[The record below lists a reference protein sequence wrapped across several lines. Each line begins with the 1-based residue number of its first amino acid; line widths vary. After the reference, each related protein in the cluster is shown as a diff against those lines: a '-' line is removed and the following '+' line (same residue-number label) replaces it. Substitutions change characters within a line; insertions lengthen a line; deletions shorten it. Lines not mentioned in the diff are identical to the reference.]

1 MEKNTKLI
9 IAAVGLGG
17 LGFFLYKKGLFSKK
31 TTTTAVVKTP
41 ESEPILSPIDEVLV
55 VPASAKTYIYPMG
68 IGKDGSRFPL
78 NEGDYVANGQETAVL
93 YNGELRPI
101 TAAYA
106 NTYAWGTWER
116 TKILDN
122 IVYSSI
128 PRGAV
133 LDA

>member
-1 MEKNTKLI
+1 MGENKNTI
-9 IAAVGLGG
+9 WIAMGLGVVGLY
-17 LGFFLYKKGLFSKK
+17 LYMKSKNK
-31 TTTTAVVKTP
+31 VAAPVAPTTSTTTTRTTAAPK
-41 ESEPILSPIDEVLV
+41 S
-55 VPASAKTYIYPMG
+55 KYPMG
-68 IGKDGSRFPL
+68 IGKDGSYFEL
-78 NEGDYVANGQETAVL
+78 KDGDYVANGQETAVL

-101 TAAYA
+101 TEAYA
-106 NTYAWGTWER
+106 NTFAYGTWDR

>member
-1 MEKNTKLI
+1 MEQNTKLI

-17 LGFFLYKKGLFSKK
+17 LGYFLYKKGYFGKK
-31 TTTTAVVKTP
+31 SATMP
-41 ESEPILSPIDEVLV
+41 NSPIAPTTNKTNEVLV
-55 VPASAKTYIYPMG
+55 VPASAKTYVYPMG

-106 NTYAWGTWER
+106 NTYAYGTWDR
-116 TKILDN
+116 TKIIDN

>member
-9 IAAVGLGG
+9 ISAIGLGG
-17 LGFFLYKKGLFSKK
+17 LGYFLYKKGFFSKK
-31 TTTTAVVKTP
+31 TAVVTPIVSTPIVKTP
-41 ESEPILSPIDEVLV
+41 
-55 VPASAKTYIYPMG
+55 TYPMG
-68 IGKDGSRFPL
+68 IGKDGSKFPL
-78 NEGDYVANGQETAVL
+78 SEGDYVANGEETAIL
-93 YNGELRPI
+93 YGGELRPI

-106 NTYAWGTWER
+106 AKYTVGTWDR

>member
-31 TTTTAVVKTP
+31 SAVVASIETTPEVLEPIVKTP
-41 ESEPILSPIDEVLV
+41 
-55 VPASAKTYIYPMG
+55 TYPMG
-68 IGKDGSRFPL
+68 IGKDGSTFEL
-78 NEGDYVANGQETAVL
+78 KEGDYVANGEETAVL
-93 YNGELRPI
+93 YGGELRPI
-101 TAAYA
+101 TKAYA
-106 NTYAWGTWER
+106 DKYTWGTWDR

-122 IVYSSI
+122 VVYRSI

>member
-1 MEKNTKLI
+1 MEQNTKII

-17 LGFFLYKKGLFSKK
+17 LGYFLYKKGYFGKKSATMPNSPIAPTTK
-31 TTTTAVVKTP
+31 TTN
-41 ESEPILSPIDEVLV
+41 EVLV
-55 VPASAKTYIYPMG
+55 VPASAKTYVYPMG

-106 NTYAWGTWER
+106 NTYAYGTWDR
-116 TKILDN
+116 TKIIDN

>member
-9 IAAVGLGG
+9 IAAIGLGG
-17 LGFFLYKKGLFSKK
+17 LGYFLYKKGFFSKK
-31 TTTTAVVKTP
+31 TANTSVVTTSEVV
-41 ESEPILSPIDEVLV
+41 SEP
-55 VPASAKTYIYPMG
+55 KYPMG
-68 IGKDGSRFPL
+68 IGKDGSKFPL
-78 NEGDYVANGQETAVL
+78 SEGDYVANGQETAIL
-93 YNGELRPI
+93 YGGELRPI

-106 NTYAWGTWER
+106 AKYAGGTWER

>member
-1 MEKNTKLI
+1 MEQNTKI
-9 IAAVGLGG
+9 IIVAVGLGG
-17 LGFFLYKKGLFSKK
+17 LGYFLYKKGYFGKK
-31 TTTTAVVKTP
+31 SATMP
-41 ESEPILSPIDEVLV
+41 NLPIEPSANIDEVLV
-55 VPASAKTYIYPMG
+55 VPASAKTYVYPMG

-106 NTYAWGTWER
+106 NTYAYGTWDR
-116 TKILDN
+116 TKIIDN

>member
-1 MEKNTKLI
+1 MGENKNTI
-9 IAAVGLGG
+9 WIAMGLGVVGLY
-17 LGFFLYKKGLFSKK
+17 LYMKSKK
-31 TTTTAVVKTP
+31 KVAAPVAPTTSTTTTRTTAAPK
-41 ESEPILSPIDEVLV
+41 S
-55 VPASAKTYIYPMG
+55 KYPMG
-68 IGKDGSRFPL
+68 IGKDGSYFEL
-78 NEGDYVANGQETAVL
+78 KDGDYVANGQETAVL

-101 TAAYA
+101 TEAYA
-106 NTYAWGTWER
+106 NTFAYGTWDR